1 MPLKLKT
8 MKPSST
14 ALKALLSGI
23 LFASLFV
30 IGCNNDKKTETQEST
45 KTDTVVPA
53 PAPVDTT
60 QKVDTGVGHPVTPV
74 N

>member
-1 MPLKLKT
+1 MIH
-8 MKPSST
+8 KPSST
-14 ALKALLSGI
+14 ALKALFSGI
-23 LFASLFV
+23 LFASFV
-30 IGCNNDKKTETQEST
+30 IASCNNDKKETKEET

-60 QKVDTGVGHPVTPV
+60 HKADTDTGKGHPVTPV